1 MKPVEPI
8 SIRKMELA
16 DLDRVMDIEQK
27 SYTLPWSYTSY
38 VYELV
43 ENSRALYIVAQLG
56 MELVGY
62 CGMWII
68 FDEGHITTVAVD
80 PDYRRKGVGRQLIEA
95 LIQMGTAQGVKR
107 FTLEVRVSNLNAQ
120 SLYKAMGFQSVGI
133 RKGYYSDN
141 GEDAYIMWWE
151 PADEV
156 TSLS

>member
-1 MKPVEPI
+1 MEPI

-38 VYELV
+38 IYELV

-56 MELVGY
+56 MKLIGY

-80 PDYRRKGVGRQLIEA
+80 PDYRRNGFGRQLIEA
-95 LIQMGTAQGVKR
+95 LIQMGAAQGVKR

-151 PADEV
+151 PVDEV

>member
-1 MKPVEPI
+1 MEPI
-8 SIRKMELA
+8 SIRKMGLD
-16 DLDRVMDIEQK
+16 DLDRVMEIEHK

-56 MELVGY
+56 TEVVGY

-68 FDEGHITTVAVD
+68 FDEGHITTIAVD
-80 PDYRRKGVGRQLIEA
+80 PAHRRKGIGRRLIEA
-95 LIQMGTAQGVKR
+95 LMEMGATQGVKR

-141 GEDAYIMWWE
+141 GEDAYIMWCE

-156 TSLS
+156 SSLS